1 MPPCFT
7 KVDLQKFCSTT
18 GCSCDST
25 TSYLTKQVRSRLT
38 HNKQSFYFKF
48 VDQGSQRPDQT
59 VSLSDTE
66 DLMRDGDLT
75 EVKDEALCHE
85 MSLADR

>member
-1 MPPCFT
+1 MNFQCT
-7 KVDLQKFCSTT
+7 
-18 GCSCDST
+18 
-25 TSYLTKQVRSRLT
+25 
-38 HNKQSFYFKF
+38 
-48 VDQGSQRPDQT
+48 DQGSQRPDQT

-85 MSLADR
+85 MSLADRWKFEPMFKAVERKFFLQSFATTSQSA